1 MQLLYSRAAPSPE
14 FASLSLLLK
23 ADISG
28 DEISSRMGEPLL
40 MPSSVSTVSQTM
52 CHQALKELHHY
63 INSVFKASKSSKEI
77 QADNVWASMFQEDEK
92 LFSEMQ
98 VYRPLKGRG
107 IGLHYRLIRDR
118 SVISRFIPLVFNASQ
133 ATASAGKGVEN
144 EVTGVILCV
153 GIAGL
158 PSVVAMS
165 SLHYALSQR
174 IRDCLDILSKVG
186 TEDAGASLAL
196 LSTLLLTEDEDRLT
210 NTMAEGAN
218 RTLLSDL
225 DEGGDQV
232 KKGKMHIL
240 GKKKDEGHTNAE
252 TDAGAGYTI
261 NSADL
266 ARIVVERL
274 AVLSVSENDT
284 IFRKY
289 EAKANEGE
297 KSSKTRRKKIG
308 RGDADLDGF
317 DFSGE
322 KRSSTRESARVMA
335 APALDASTPKSSS
348 KIQLKQ
354 GKKDT
359 SSRINQK
366 PRHASVPALT
376 ASSKDMVGRS
386 RRVSMDSGVAPNRS
400 RVQNRRSSATANGES
415 PTWSFDNTGSGGAD
429 GINFPGMPET
439 KSSLRSGFQD
449 GDSMGSGKTPPGSIG
464 SRGSRNK
471 QGNCGFDPFAA
482 HSVGEGTSTTASEST
497 VSSRRKGVF
506 DEEHELV
513 QIPERDH
520 GFGSDMGFGED
531 TMNNSSRSLGADNGS
546 EGGGPRVEVNIAL
559 NEDLTCFYKLSK
571 MSSCSVEGVI
581 QVRSYSS
588 HRVLLWKICNSLFL
602 PRYKSSQM
610 LKKASPSSCLYEIP
624 RIISSLFKKIRN
636 SQKIW
641 QCR

>member
-23 ADISG
+23 ADIAG
-28 DEISSRMGEPLL
+28 DEVSSRMGEPLL

-92 LFSEMQ
+92 LFDEMQ

-107 IGLHYRLIRDR
+107 LGLHYRLIRDR
-118 SVISRFIPLVFNASQ
+118 SVISKFIPLVFNATK
-133 ATASAGKGVEN
+133 ATASAGKGLEN
-144 EVTGVILCV
+144 EVTGLILCV

-165 SLHYALSQR
+165 SLHYSLSQR

-186 TEDAGASLAL
+186 TEDARASLAL

-225 DEGGDQV
+225 DEGGDQG
-232 KKGKMHIL
+232 KKGKMNIL

-261 NSADL
+261 NSADF

-274 AVLSVSENDT
+274 AVLSVAENDT

-297 KSSKTRRKKIG
+297 KSSKSRRKKIG

-322 KRSSTRESARVMA
+322 KRSSARESACVMA
-335 APALDASTPKSSS
+335 APALDASTPKASS

-366 PRHASVPALT
+366 QRQASVPAL
-376 ASSKDMVGRS
+376 AVSSKDMVGRS
-386 RRVSMDSGVAPNRS
+386 RRSSMDSGAVSSRS
-400 RVQNRRSSATANGES
+400 RVQNRRASTTANGED
-415 PTWSFDNTGSGGAD
+415 PTTWSFDNIGSAGAD
-429 GINFPGMPET
+429 GINFPGMPES
-439 KSSLRSGFQD
+439 KSSLRSGFHD
-449 GDSMGSGKTPPGSIG
+449 GDSLGSGKTPPGSIG
-464 SRGSRNK
+464 SRNSRNR
-471 QGNCGFDPFAA
+471 QGNNFDPFAA
-482 HSVGEGTSTTASEST
+482 PSVGEGTHTTASESIA
-497 VSSRRKGVF
+497 SSRRKGAF
-506 DEEHELV
+506 DEELELG
-513 QIPERDH
+513 QIPEGDH
-520 GFGSDMGFGED
+520 GFGSESDMGFGED
-531 TMNNSSRSLGADNGS
+531 AMGKSARSLGADSGS
-546 EGGGPRVEVNIAL
+546 EGGGPRVQVNVAL

-581 QVRSYSS
+581 QVRAFSS
-588 HRVLLWKICNSLFL
+588 H
-602 PRYKSSQM
+602 
-610 LKKASPSSCLYEIP
+610 
-624 RIISSLFKKIRN
+624 
-636 SQKIW
+636 
-641 QCR
+641 

>member
-23 ADISG
+23 ADIAG
-28 DEISSRMGEPLL
+28 DEISSRIGEPLL
-40 MPSSVSTVSQTM
+40 MASPVSTVSRTM

-63 INSVFKASKSSKEI
+63 INSVFKASKASKEI

-92 LFSEMQ
+92 FFNEMQ

-107 IGLHYRLIRDR
+107 LGLHYRLIRDR
-118 SVISRFIPLVFNASQ
+118 SVISKFIPLVFNASK

-165 SLHYALSQR
+165 SLHYSLSQR

-225 DEGGDQV
+225 DEGVDQG
-232 KKGKMHIL
+232 KKGKMNIL

-274 AVLSVSENDT
+274 AVLSVAESDT
-284 IFRKY
+284 IFRKF
-289 EAKANEGE
+289 EAKANEDE

-317 DFSGE
+317 DFNGE
-322 KRSSTRESARVMA
+322 KRSSARESARVMA
-335 APALDASTPKSSS
+335 EPALDASSPIKASS
-348 KIQLKQ
+348 KIQLRQ

-359 SSRINQK
+359 SSRISQK
-366 PRHASVPALT
+366 QRQASVPAL
-376 ASSKDMVGRS
+376 AGSSKDHVARNS
-386 RRVSMDSGVAPNRS
+386 RRASADNGAVSSKSRAQNKRTSGA
-400 RVQNRRSSATANGES
+400 ANED
-415 PTWSFDNTGSGGAD
+415 WSFDNTGSGGAD
-429 GINFPGMPET
+429 GINFPGMAES
-439 KSSLRSGFQD
+439 KSSSRSGFHD
-449 GDSMGSGKTPPGSIG
+449 GDSLGSGKTPPESLG
-464 SRGSRNK
+464 SRGSRNR
-471 QGNCGFDPFAA
+471 QGNIFDPFAA
-482 HSVGEGTSTTASEST
+482 PSVGEGTSTTASEST
-497 VSSRRKGVF
+497 ASSRRKGAF
-506 DEEHELV
+506 DEEHELG
-513 QIPERDH
+513 QIPEGDH
-520 GFGSDMGFGED
+520 GFGSDMAFGED
-531 TMNNSSRSLGADNGS
+531 SMNNSSRSFGTDNGP
-546 EGGGPRVEVNIAL
+546 EGGGPRIQVNVAL

-581 QVRSYSS
+581 QVCSCSS
-588 HRVLLWKICNSLFL
+588 HRVFSSSKISNSSFL
-602 PRYKSSQM
+602 HRYKSSQI
-610 LKKASPSSCLYEIP
+610 LKKASPSCCLYEIP

-636 SQKIW
+636 SQTIW
-641 QCR
+641 QHL